1 MTIDDI
7 SCSNDILGT
16 DIEIL
21 EKEFEFFVEY
31 LNKINNFIK
40 FTTNFVRQYLIHLH
54 EHLE

>member
-21 EKEFEFFVEY
+21 EKEFEFFVE
-31 LNKINNFIK
+31 
-40 FTTNFVRQYLIHLH
+40 
-54 EHLE
+54 